1 MAFDLLLY
9 PRVPAIHSPVSTCKF
24 TIDKCPDL
32 WHRVFSRRN
41 LSHAFRHSSSN
52 PRRLNILQP
61 LGALF
66 SAHVLCFEHLAASFS
81 KCAFCIPDGS
91 AGTWGATS
99 FKPRNSRS
107 FPLSATSPLA
117 ARHSPLSLLESTL
130 VEEYQNKE
138 LQLPQN
144 HILTKNIGGGGL
156 TSSKPKAS
164 LLAPHRDRIGQEDAW
179 TWCRGLKEEEKGTGA
194 RGAPVP
200 VVGRGTKTKRAEC
213 RRLGSHP
220 DKGFVNFR

>member
-1 MAFDLLLY
+1 M
-9 PRVPAIHSPVSTCKF
+9 
-24 TIDKCPDL
+24 
-32 WHRVFSRRN
+32 FSRRN
-41 LSHAFRHSSSN
+41 LSYPSRRSSPN

-66 SAHVLCFEHLAASFS
+66 SAPVLCFQHLAASFS
-81 KCAFCIPDGS
+81 KTPGV
-91 AGTWGATS
+91 TS
-99 FKPRNSRS
+99 FKPKNSRS